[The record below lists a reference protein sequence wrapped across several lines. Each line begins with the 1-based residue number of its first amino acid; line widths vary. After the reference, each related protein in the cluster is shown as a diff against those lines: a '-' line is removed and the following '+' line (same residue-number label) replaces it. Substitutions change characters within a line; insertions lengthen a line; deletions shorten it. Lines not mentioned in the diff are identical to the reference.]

1 MGEITGLEKLQEF
14 SEEAVDVVLMVLLQN
29 PD

>member
-1 MGEITGLEKLQEF
+1 MGEITGLEKPQEF